1 MIELKRII
9 CILSLLAMIVFLC
22 ACGGL
27 NTNND
32 EESQDTDHLA
42 EQFEE
47 VNLISVNEDE
57 AQENG
62 GLYILFK
69 NQYYPLQCGG
79 WAVNSYRA
87 VSYTHLDVYKR
98 QESNYSTLVQR
109 VCLPG
114 RRRRPYRLC

>member
-1 MIELKRII
+1 MKRII

-32 EESQDTDHLA
+32 EGSQDTDHLA

-79 WAVNSYRA
+79 WAVNSYRENINM
-87 VSYTHLDVYKR
+87 VFTGLPSISYTTKSFAFTSSMSFFFSI
-98 QESNYSTLVQR
+98 EKE
-109 VCLPG
+109 
-114 RRRRPYRLC
+114 

>member
-1 MIELKRII
+1 MKRII

-32 EESQDTDHLA
+32 EGSQDTDHLA

-62 GLYILFK
+62 GLYIIQKSILSIAMWRM
-69 NQYYPLQCGG
+69 GG
-79 WAVNSYRA
+79 K
-87 VSYTHLDVYKR
+87 LI
-98 QESNYSTLVQR
+98 QR
-109 VCLPG
+109 K
-114 RRRRPYRLC
+114 Y